1 MWTEVY
7 PSQSPKSLRIYQCP
21 ALCEKNECAQRCYGP
36 CSLVEFLATPSSLCL
51 FCLFCL
57 FCFVLFCF
65 VLFCF
70 SSLCFPLLRGLMW
83 GILRAL
89 HYAPKELPSQTWAWR
104 LWPRISGRPS
114 LCLVLIEAWAKLG
127 KWIFWCVHVC
137 RGSSIVVLIAA
148 LISVPYGN

>member
-51 FCLFCL
+51 FCLFC
-57 FCFVLFCF
+57 FVLFCF

-70 SSLCFPLLRGLMW
+70 VSPHFASLCCVVWCEESCAPCITHQKNCPRKPEPEGYDLASVDGPPCVLFSLKLGQNLANGFFGVCMCVGGRVLLSLLR
-83 GILRAL
+83 R
-89 HYAPKELPSQTWAWR
+89 
-104 LWPRISGRPS
+104 
-114 LCLVLIEAWAKLG
+114 
-127 KWIFWCVHVC
+127 
-137 RGSSIVVLIAA
+137 
-148 LISVPYGN
+148 